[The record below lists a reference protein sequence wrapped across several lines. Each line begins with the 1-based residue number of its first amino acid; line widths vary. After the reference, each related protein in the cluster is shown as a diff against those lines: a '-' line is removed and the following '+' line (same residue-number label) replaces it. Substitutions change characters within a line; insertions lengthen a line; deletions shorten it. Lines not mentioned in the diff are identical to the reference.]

1 MRTIRDAISMAL
13 SALLVI
19 FIPACSQEQEEQQAR
34 TTVEFEP
41 GDTGKG
47 PAPPRLPG
55 ESGPEEI
62 TLTVLED
69 KRCTD
74 RSCMTAPVIG
84 KLQSTLKGLKVV
96 RCDWSTPE
104 CKHKFEREGL
114 KYLPAYLFEESIT
127 KHPNY
132 RRIARFLQ
140 PTPKGKLK
148 ALRFPAEFDPKA
160 EICDN
165 QKDDT
170 GNGLVD
176 CQDPGCKKKV
186 ICRKEIPR
194 RLEVFA
200 MSQCPY
206 GTKAL
211 DSMGEVLDAFKRK
224 IDFRIH
230 YIASAGGDGFKSLHG
245 QPEVDENIRE
255 LCAIKHYPKNY
266 KYMEYIWC
274 RNQNIRDKNW
284 RACTG
289 KNGIREDVIYKC
301 STGEEG
307 KQLLREDI
315 KMAQELGI
323 GASPTWLANNR
334 FEFHAI
340 PPETIKQNFCKHNK
354 GLKGCEKKL
363 SSKSTVPHGVC
374 K

>member
-1 MRTIRDAISMAL
+1 MRITSNEVAMML
-13 SALLVI
+13 SVLLLVG
-19 FIPACSQEQEEQQAR
+19 AAGCSQEKGEQPAK

-47 PAPPRLPG
+47 PAPPRLPDKAAV
-55 ESGPEEI
+55 SEI

-69 KRCTD
+69 QRCTD
-74 RSCMTAPVIG
+74 RNCMTAPVIG
-84 KLQSTLKGLKVV
+84 KLQATLKGLKVA

-104 CKHKFEREGL
+104 CKQMFEKQGL
-114 KYLPAYLFEESIT
+114 KYLPAYLFDASI
-127 KHPNY
+127 KNHPVY
-132 RRIARFLQ
+132 PKIERFLQ
-140 PTPKGKLK
+140 STPKGDML
-148 ALRFPAEFDPKA
+148 ALRFPAEFDPRA

-165 QKDDT
+165 EKDDT

-176 CQDPGCKKKV
+176 CQDPDCKGKV

-194 RLEVFA
+194 RLEVFT

-211 DSMGEVLDAFKRK
+211 DSMGEVLDAFHRK

-230 YIASAGGDGFKSLHG
+230 YIASAQGDGFKALHG

-255 LCAIKHYPKNY
+255 LCAIKHYPKDY
-266 KYMEYIWC
+266 KYLEYIWC
-274 RNQNIRDKNW
+274 RNQNVKDSNW

-289 KNGIREDVIYKC
+289 KNGIREEVIYKC

-315 KMAQELGI
+315 KMARELGI

-340 PPETIKQNFCKHNK
+340 PPEAIKQNFCKHNQ

-363 SSKSTVPHGVC
+363 SSKSTAPHGVC

>member
-1 MRTIRDAISMAL
+1 MNSSIQKIAFLLPAL
-13 SALLVI
+13 ALVLC
-19 FIPACSQEQEEQQAR
+19 PGCSREEGEQPQK

-41 GDTGKG
+41 DDTGKG
-47 PAPPRLPG
+47 PAPPTLP
-55 ESGPEEI
+55 PKAVVKEI
-62 TLTVLED
+62 TMTVLED
-69 KRCTD
+69 KRCKD

-84 KLQSTLKGLKVV
+84 KLQATLKGLKVK

-104 CKHKFEREGL
+104 CKQTFEREGL
-114 KYLPAYLFEESIT
+114 KYLPAYLFEKSVK
-127 KHPNY
+127 KHLDY
-132 RRIARFLQ
+132 SKIARYLR
-140 PTPKGKLK
+140 PTPKGSLLT
-148 ALRFPAEFDPKA
+148 LRFPAEFDPKA

-165 QKDDT
+165 NKDDT

-176 CQDPGCKKKV
+176 CQDPDCKKKV
-186 ICRKEIPR
+186 ICRKEIPK

-230 YIASAGGDGFKSLHG
+230 YIAHEQKGGFKSLHG
-245 QPEVDENIRE
+245 QAEVDENIRE

-274 RNQNIRDKNW
+274 RNKNIKDKNW

-289 KNGIREDVIYKC
+289 KNGIREEVIYKC

-307 KQLLREDI
+307 KKLLREDI
-315 KMAQELGI
+315 KMARELGI
-323 GASPTWLANNR
+323 TASPTWLANNR
-334 FEFHAI
+334 FQFHAI

-363 SSKSTVPHGVC
+363 SSKSTAPHGVC

>member
-1 MRTIRDAISMAL
+1 MKERISRSAVLLTIIAL
-13 SALLVI
+13 VFCLG
-19 FIPACSQEQEEQQAR
+19 CNREKGEKQQK

-41 GDTGKG
+41 SDTGKG
-47 PAPPRLPG
+47 PAPPKLPQKAAAR
-55 ESGPEEI
+55 EI
-62 TLTVLED
+62 TLIVLED

-84 KLQSTLKGLKVV
+84 KLQATIKGLKVV
-96 RCDWSTPE
+96 RCDWNTPK
-104 CKHKFEREGL
+104 CKQTFEREGL
-114 KYLPAYLFEESIT
+114 KYLPAYLFDESV
-127 KHPNY
+127 KSHPAY
-132 RRIARFLQ
+132 SKIARFLH
-140 PTPKGKLK
+140 PTPKGALK

-165 QKDDT
+165 GKDDT

-176 CQDPGCKKKV
+176 CKDPGCKKKV

-194 RLEVFA
+194 RLEVFV

-211 DSMGEVLDAFKRK
+211 DSMGEVLDAFQRK
-224 IDFRIH
+224 IDFRVH
-230 YIASAGGDGFKSLHG
+230 YIAGAKGDGFKSLHG

-266 KYMEYIWC
+266 KYMDYIWC
-274 RNQNIRDKNW
+274 RDKNIKDKNW
-284 RACTG
+284 RACTR
-289 KNGIREDVIYKC
+289 KNGIRETVIEKC
-301 STGEEG
+301 SAGEEG
-307 KQLLREDI
+307 KTLLREDI
-315 KMAQELGI
+315 KLAKELGF

-340 PPETIKQNFCKHNK
+340 PPETIKQNFCKHNQ

-363 SSKSTVPHGVC
+363 STKSTTPDGVC